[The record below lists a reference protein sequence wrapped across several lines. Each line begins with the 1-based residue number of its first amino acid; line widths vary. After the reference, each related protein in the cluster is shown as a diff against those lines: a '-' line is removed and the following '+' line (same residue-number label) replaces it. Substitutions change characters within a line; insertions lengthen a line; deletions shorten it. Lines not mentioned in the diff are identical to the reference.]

1 MTKQMNTLSN
11 IGLISTFVGMLTD
24 SRSLLSFS
32 RHDYFRRLLCNL
44 FGSEMERGLLP
55 DDEKWVGKIIQ
66 DICYHNTKTILKS
79 NTMQNSAKILCF
91 GELLLHFAPDSE
103 GNWLNEQSLKIYIG
117 GAEYNVAAALSQWK
131 NAVKLLSAL
140 PENFVGNQLESQ
152 LKNKGIEV
160 LAEKN
165 KGRIGT
171 FYLSSDGD
179 MQNASV
185 VYDRFPS
192 VFTQSDFE
200 TFSDEEIFSGVKWLH
215 ISTITPALSDHAF
228 RKCLQIMKEA
238 GTRNITVS
246 LDLNYRALLW
256 QNQNPHKIKELMPF
270 VNVLM
275 GNIWSVEQFLNIPI
289 EYEFNGNFD
298 DENLLKQAEKT
309 ALEIR
314 REFPGVEKIAN
325 TFRFTNGEQVNY
337 FATLFADEQLLIS
350 EKYNSDTIKE
360 RVGSGDSFMAALIH
374 GILKGNPD
382 QQILEDATKVAFKKL
397 FVKGD
402 TIDESI
408 NIEKL

>member
-1 MTKQMNTLSN
+1 M
-11 IGLISTFVGMLTD
+11 
-24 SRSLLSFS
+24 
-32 RHDYFRRLLCNL
+32 
-44 FGSEMERGLLP
+44 
-55 DDEKWVGKIIQ
+55 Q
-66 DICYHNTKTILKS
+66 D
-79 NTMQNSAKILCF
+79 SAKIVCF

-103 GNWLNEQSLKIYIG
+103 GSWLNEQSLKIYVG

-131 NAVKLLSAL
+131 NSVKLLSAL
-140 PENFVGNQLESQ
+140 PENFVGNQLEFQ

-192 VFTQSDFE
+192 VFTQSDFK
-200 TFSDEEIFSGVKWLH
+200 TFRDDEIFSEVKWLH
-215 ISTITPALSDHAF
+215 ISTITPALSNSAF
-228 RKCLQIMKEA
+228 LKCLYLMEEAKE
-238 GTRNITVS
+238 RNITVS

-289 EYEFNGNFD
+289 EYELNGNFD
-298 DENLLKQAEKT
+298 DENILKQAEKT

-314 REFPGVEKIAN
+314 KQFPDVEKIAN

-337 FATLFADEQLLIS
+337 FATLFADEQLLVS
-350 EKYNSDTIKE
+350 EKYDAERIEE

-374 GILKGNPD
+374 GIIKGNSE

-402 TIDESI
+402 TIDDSI

>member
-1 MTKQMNTLSN
+1 M
-11 IGLISTFVGMLTD
+11 
-24 SRSLLSFS
+24 
-32 RHDYFRRLLCNL
+32 
-44 FGSEMERGLLP
+44 
-55 DDEKWVGKIIQ
+55 Q
-66 DICYHNTKTILKS
+66 D
-79 NTMQNSAKILCF
+79 SAKILCF

-103 GNWLNEQSLKIYIG
+103 GNWLNEQSLKMYIG

-131 NAVKLLSAL
+131 NSVKLLSAL
-140 PENFVGNQLESQ
+140 PENFVGNHLELQ

-200 TFSDEEIFSGVKWLH
+200 TFSDDEIFSGVKWLH

-228 RKCLQIMKEA
+228 RKCLHIMKEA
-238 GTRNITVS
+238 RTRNITVS
-246 LDLNYRALLW
+246 LDLNYRAFLW

-275 GNIWSVEQFLNIPI
+275 GNIWSVEQFLNIPV
-289 EYEFNGNFD
+289 EYELNGKFD

-309 ALEIR
+309 ALKIR
-314 REFPGVEKIAN
+314 RQFPEVEKIAN
-325 TFRFTNGEQVNY
+325 TFRFTNGERVNY
-337 FATLFADEQLLIS
+337 FATLFADEQLLVSEIYNS
-350 EKYNSDTIKE
+350 EKIEE

-408 NIEKL
+408 NIETL

>member
-1 MTKQMNTLSN
+1 M
-11 IGLISTFVGMLTD
+11 
-24 SRSLLSFS
+24 
-32 RHDYFRRLLCNL
+32 
-44 FGSEMERGLLP
+44 
-55 DDEKWVGKIIQ
+55 Q
-66 DICYHNTKTILKS
+66 DWT
-79 NTMQNSAKILCF
+79 KILCF

-103 GNWLNEQSLKIYIG
+103 GNWLNEQSLKMYVG
-117 GAEYNVAAALSQWK
+117 GAEYNVAVALSQWK
-131 NAVKLLSAL
+131 NPVKLLSAL
-140 PENFVGNQLESQ
+140 PENFVGNHLELQ

-160 LAEKN
+160 LAEKTQ
-165 KGRIGT
+165 GRIGT

-200 TFSDEEIFSGVKWLH
+200 AFSDDEIFSGVKWLH

-228 RKCLQIMKEA
+228 HKCLQIMKEA
-238 GTRNITVS
+238 RTRNITVS

-256 QNQNPHKIKELMPF
+256 QNQNPYKIKELMPF

-275 GNIWSVEQFLNIPI
+275 GNIWSVEQFLDIPI
-289 EYEFNGNFD
+289 EYELNGKFG

-314 REFPGVEKIAN
+314 KQFPEVEKIAN

-337 FATLFADEQLLIS
+337 FATLFVDEELLVS
-350 EKYNSDTIKE
+350 EKYNSDKIEE

-374 GILKGNPD
+374 GILKENPD
-382 QQILEDATKVAFKKL
+382 QKILEESTKVAFKKL
-397 FVKGD
+397 FIKGD
-402 TIDESI
+402 AIDESI